1 MNELNNQYHTPDE
14 LLKMRKTSR
23 VGEIWRRFKQNRMA
37 LAGLIILVI
46 IILVAIF
53 ADQLVDYKT
62 QVIKISL
69 PNRFKGPSAR
79 NWLGTD
85 ELGRDI
91 LARLIYGARVSL
103 SVGIVAVSFSLLI
116 GGTLGAVAGYYGG
129 VVENLIMRFSDI
141 LQAIPHLLLA
151 ITIVSAFGQSMPVLM
166 IAVGISSIPAYIRIV
181 RASTL
186 TIKDQEYIEA
196 ARCLG
201 ARDWQIIARHII
213 NNCMAPIIV
222 EATLRTAAAILS
234 TSSMSFLGLGVKA
247 PTPEWGAIMS
257 GGRAYLRDA
266 WHITLFPGLTIMITI
281 LALNLMGDGLRD
293 ALDPKL
299 KR

>member
-1 MNELNNQYHTPDE
+1 MIRDDFQAA
-14 LLKMRKTSR
+14 KRTSQLH
-23 VGEIWRRFKQNRMA
+23 EIWRRFCQNKMA
-37 LAGLIILVI
+37 LAGLIMIILLV
-46 IILVAIF
+46 LVAIF
-53 ADQLVDYKT
+53 AYFIVDYDIAIT
-62 QVIKISL
+62 IDMVH
-69 PNRFKGPSAR
+69 RFEKPSAEH
-79 NWLGTD
+79 WLGTD
-85 ELGRDI
+85 ELGRDL
-91 LARLIYGARVSL
+91 LARIIHGTRISL
-103 SVGIVAVSFSLLI
+103 LVGIVAMSFSLLV

-129 VVENLIMRFSDI
+129 KIETVIMRFSDI

-151 ITIVSAFGQSMPVLM
+151 ITIVSAFGQSLPVLM

-196 ARCLG
+196 ARAVG
-201 ARDWQIIARHII
+201 AKDSQIIVHHII

-222 EATLRTAAAILS
+222 EATLRIAAAILS

-257 GGRAYLRDA
+257 GGRGYLRDA

-281 LALNLMGDGLRD
+281 LSLNLMGDGLRD

>member
-1 MNELNNQYHTPDE
+1 MSSAQAVIETPELE
-14 LLKMRKTSR
+14 KMEKTSQIR
-23 VGEIWRRFKQNRMA
+23 EVWRRFCQNKMA
-37 LAGLIILVI
+37 LAGLVVIILL
-46 IILVAIF
+46 ILVAIF
-53 ADQLVDYKT
+53 ADVLVDYDT
-62 QVIKISL
+62 MAIKIDL
-69 PNRFKGPSAR
+69 PNRFQKPSEAH
-79 NWLGTD
+79 WLGTD

-91 LARLIYGARVSL
+91 LARLIHGTRISL
-103 SVGIVAVSFSLLI
+103 SVGVIAVSFSLLI
-116 GGTLGAVAGYYGG
+116 GGTLGAIAGFYGG
-129 VVENLIMRFSDI
+129 KVENLIMRLSDI

-151 ITIVSAFGQSMPVLM
+151 ITIVSAFGQSMPILM

-196 ARCLG
+196 ARAIG
-201 ARDWQIIARHII
+201 ATDRLIIAHHII

-222 EATLRTAAAILS
+222 EATLRIAAAILS

-257 GGRAYLRDA
+257 GGRSYLRDA
-266 WHITLFPGLTIMITI
+266 WHITLFPGLTIMVTI